1 MYPDAPVT
9 RQFSGDDML
18 SSVTRPWRRDHEP
31 GLRPA
36 CPRVESI
43 RDVPDCYEV
52 TGRVATK
59 AATGSGATRADLGLD
74 RR

>member
-1 MYPDAPVT
+1 
-9 RQFSGDDML
+9 ML
-18 SSVTRPWRRDHEP
+18 SSVTRPWRGDHEA

-59 AATGSGATRADLGLD
+59 TATGSGATRGRLGLD